1 MENKKF
7 SDAIYKEAIAIKNF
21 MDEELCYF
29 PNRGR
34 FDFFDVYG
42 CRGEE
47 KECGFDFSIDNFL
60 RALSVTGLCVGRQPS
75 SLASTRSVMEAIE
88 KAEKRFSI
96 SVQYFYSWQDE
107 EDGEVYNEDEQYFI
121 KVDLSAEHFNEVCT
135 YSRGLTELL

>member
-1 MENKKF
+1 MEKKF
-7 SDAIYKEAIAIKNF
+7 SDAIYKEAITIKNF
-21 MDEELCYF
+21 MEEELCYF

-34 FDFFDVYG
+34 YGFFDVFE

-47 KECGFDFSIDNFL
+47 EKCGFDFSIDNFL

-96 SVQYFYSWQDE
+96 SVQYFSSWQDE
-107 EDGEVYNEDEQYFI
+107 EDGEIYNEVEEYFI
-121 KVDLSAEHFNEVCT
+121 KVDLAAEHFNEVCT
-135 YSRGLTELL
+135 YSRGLVELL